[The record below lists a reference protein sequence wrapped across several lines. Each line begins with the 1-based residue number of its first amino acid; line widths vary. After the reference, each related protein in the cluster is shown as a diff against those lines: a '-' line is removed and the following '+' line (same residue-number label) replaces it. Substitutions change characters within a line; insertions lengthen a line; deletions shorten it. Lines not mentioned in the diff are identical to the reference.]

1 MIRKASG
8 VGRAKIMLQQNN
20 RSSAVNSAIRMA
32 PLALLTVALALTP
45 ASAVDSAGSQA
56 KLAPPESFA
65 GIGDTAARSAALF
78 TEAGKVLTSPRC
90 VNCHPAGDRP
100 LQGEAGRLHQPP
112 VDRGADGFG
121 AATMRCPTCHQAK
134 NFDPAG
140 VPGNPHWHL
149 APREMAWQGKTIGE
163 ICAQIK
169 DPARNGGRSL
179 QQIHEHLADDALVGW
194 AWAPGFGRE
203 PAPGTQKEL
212 GALIEAW
219 INTGAVCPK

>member
-1 MIRKASG
+1 MLEQDNKSVATNWTSCLVPLASP
-8 VGRAKIMLQQNN
+8 VVALVLM
-20 RSSAVNSAIRMA
+20 SATAGNSAGPQA
-32 PLALLTVALALTP
+32 TLTP
-45 ASAVDSAGSQA
+45 PD
-56 KLAPPESFA
+56 SFA
-65 GIGDTAARSAALF
+65 AISDTAARSAALF

-121 AATMRCPTCHQAK
+121 AAVMRCPTCHQAK

-163 ICAQIK
+163 ICVQIK

>member
-1 MIRKASG
+1 M
-8 VGRAKIMLQQNN
+8 
-20 RSSAVNSAIRMA
+20 NSAKRVALFASLMA
-32 PLALLTVALALTP
+32 ALALTP
-45 ASAVDSAGSQA
+45 APSVESAEPSAA
-56 KLAPPESFA
+56 LATPESFA
-65 GIGDTAARSAALF
+65 NIGDTAARSAALF

-100 LQGEAGRLHQPP
+100 LQGQAGRLHQPP
-112 VDRGADGFG
+112 VERGADGFG
-121 AATMRCPTCHQAK
+121 AVAMRCATCHQGA

-140 VPGNPHWHL
+140 VPGHPHWHL
-149 APREMAWQGKTIGE
+149 APREMAWQDKTLGE

-169 DPARNGGRSL
+169 EPARNGGRSL
-179 QQIHEHLADDALVGW
+179 EQILTHMATDSLVGW

-219 INTGAVCPK
+219 VKSGAVCPT